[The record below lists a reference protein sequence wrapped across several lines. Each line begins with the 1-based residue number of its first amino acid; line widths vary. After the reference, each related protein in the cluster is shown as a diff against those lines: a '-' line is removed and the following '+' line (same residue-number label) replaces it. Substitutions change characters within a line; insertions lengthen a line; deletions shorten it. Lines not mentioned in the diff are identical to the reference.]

1 MPGLDIRGSERV
13 LCNRSVGQAQC
24 RSWINR
30 VTLIPRCSLG
40 RPRLADIRGVIRHVA
55 KVPDSTAANN
65 NHEATNDGPPAQ
77 PTAAFRIITSAR
89 RPRSRPRGSWRIC
102 RQALPQ
108 AASV

>member
-1 MPGLDIRGSERV
+1 MSVVGHSRHFDPALLASALPLASDILSAFRDV
-13 LCNRSVGQAQC
+13 L
-24 RSWINR
+24 
-30 VTLIPRCSLG
+30 
-40 RPRLADIRGVIRHVA
+40 

-65 NHEATNDGPPAQ
+65 NHEATNGGPPAQ

-89 RPRSRPRGSWRIC
+89 HPRSRPRGSWRIC